1 MKRKRTIANLLQES
15 NEPVTPAA
23 NLISTL
29 INVHLHIY
37 HACISFKSLNYDYIK
52 SIFVF

>member
-29 INVHLHIY
+29 IQSKKLLL
-37 HACISFKSLNYDYIK
+37 F
-52 SIFVF
+52 